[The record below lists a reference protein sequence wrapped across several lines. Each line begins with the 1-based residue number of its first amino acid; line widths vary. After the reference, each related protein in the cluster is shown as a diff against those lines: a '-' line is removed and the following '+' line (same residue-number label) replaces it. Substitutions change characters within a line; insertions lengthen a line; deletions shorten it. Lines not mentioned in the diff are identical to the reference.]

1 MRIDGFSS
9 QSYPLKRKLRKASVK
24 VDESVEESPDF
35 IEVQPETS
43 QGAALSARSQ
53 GASGARIGGV
63 PARQQDMVFPRSM
76 SKNVATALASYLTTA
91 GFVDWDMEVLGLD
104 IHI

>member
-9 QSYPLKRKLRKASVK
+9 QSYPIKRKPRKANVT
-24 VDESVEESPDF
+24 VDDSVEDSPDF
-35 IEVQPETS
+35 IEVQSDAQPHT
-43 QGAALSARSQ
+43 Q
-53 GASGARIGGV
+53 ARISGL

-76 SKNVATALASYLTTA
+76 SKSVATALASYLTTA
-91 GFVDWDMEVLGLD
+91 GFVEWDMEVLGLD

>member
-9 QSYPLKRKLRKASVK
+9 QSYPIKRKPRKANVT
-24 VDESVEESPDF
+24 VDESVEDSPDF
-35 IEVQPETS
+35 IEVQPDAQS
-43 QGAALSARSQ
+43 NAQSRI
-53 GASGARIGGV
+53 SGL

-76 SKNVATALASYLTTA
+76 SRSVATALASYLTTA
-91 GFVDWDMEVLGLD
+91 GFVEWDMEVLGLD

>member
-9 QSYPLKRKLRKASVK
+9 QSYPIKRKPRKANAT
-24 VDESVEESPDF
+24 VDESVEDSPDF
-35 IEVQPETS
+35 IEVLSDTQSSPQHS
-43 QGAALSARSQ
+43 PSARIS
-53 GASGARIGGV
+53 GV

-76 SKNVATALASYLTTA
+76 SKSVATALASYLTTA
-91 GFVDWDMEVLGLD
+91 GFVEWDMEVLGLD

>member
-9 QSYPLKRKLRKASVK
+9 QSYPIKRKPRKANVT
-24 VDESVEESPDF
+24 VDESVEDSPDF
-35 IEVQPETS
+35 IEVQPDAQANS
-43 QGAALSARSQ
+43 Q
-53 GASGARIGGV
+53 ARISGL

-76 SKNVATALASYLTTA
+76 SKSVATALASYLTTA
-91 GFVDWDMEVLGLD
+91 GFVEWDMEVLGLD

>member
-9 QSYPLKRKLRKASVK
+9 QSYPLKRKPRKANVT
-24 VDESVEESPDF
+24 VDDSVEDSPDF
-35 IEVQPETS
+35 IEVQSES
-43 QGAALSARSQ
+43 HASAQGAAGSARI
-53 GASGARIGGV
+53 SGL

-76 SKNVATALASYLTTA
+76 SKSVATALASYLTTA
-91 GFVDWDMEVLGLD
+91 GFVEWDMEVLGLD